1 MNKTRASRFTRR
13 QLLTGIAGGLVF
25 QTVSRKLTKGLPG
38 FVTAIGQSDLDK
50 FRASIKGQLILPG
63 DKDYDQIR
71 RVQSFNPDSD
81 RHPQMIMRCF
91 EPADV
96 IKSIAFARDK
106 NMEVAVRAGGHD
118 LLGASVCDGM
128 VIDLSRMKEMNFDHQ
143 RLTSRVAAGV
153 RAGELNAFTQQAG
166 LAAVLGCSPGVGVAG
181 LTLGGGLGWFLG
193 KHGTAADNLLGA
205 DLVTSDGQMLRVSA
219 NENSDLYWA
228 LKGGGGNFGV
238 VTSLDLKLHPVDEVV
253 GGTVIYR
260 TDLTQFLRF
269 YRDFMKS
276 APDELAVELNV
287 VLAREPLIAALV
299 CWGGDPAAAK
309 KVLGP
314 LESFGPPIA
323 NNIDPVSY
331 IRLGERFSLIGRI
344 LNERSQSPQTSALP
358 SATPRPQTNV
368 APFNY
373 WRGGSLEELS
383 NGAIDQIVACTQD
396 AVSYSSIGIGHY
408 MHGQAC
414 RIEPSATPLTRRQG
428 QLTYFFS
435 ASWVDPH
442 IAETQ
447 MAWVI
452 RSLKAM
458 KSVASKGTY
467 INYLSSDNVGDVKAS
482 YEQSYDRLARIKR
495 KYDPTNFFHLNR
507 NIRPV

>member
-1 MNKTRASRFTRR
+1 
-13 QLLTGIAGGLVF
+13 
-25 QTVSRKLTKGLPG
+25 
-38 FVTAIGQSDLDK
+38 
-50 FRASIKGQLILPG
+50 
-63 DKDYDQIR
+63 
-71 RVQSFNPDSD
+71 
-81 RHPQMIMRCF
+81 
-91 EPADV
+91 
-96 IKSIAFARDK
+96 
-106 NMEVAVRAGGHD
+106 
-118 LLGASVCDGM
+118 
-128 VIDLSRMKEMNFDHQ
+128 
-143 RLTSRVAAGV
+143 
-153 RAGELNAFTQQAG
+153 
-166 LAAVLGCSPGVGVAG
+166 
-181 LTLGGGLGWFLG
+181 
-193 KHGTAADNLLGA
+193 
-205 DLVTSDGQMLRVSA
+205 
-219 NENSDLYWA
+219 
-228 LKGGGGNFGV
+228 
-238 VTSLDLKLHPVDEVV
+238 
-253 GGTVIYR
+253 
-260 TDLTQFLRF
+260 
-269 YRDFMKS
+269 MKS

-458 KSVASKGTY
+458 KAISSKGTY
-467 INYLSSDNVGDVKAS
+467 INYLSSNNVGDVKAS
-482 YEQSYDRLARIKR
+482 YEHSYDRLARIKR

-507 NIRPV
+507 NIRPVKGG